1 MLLVNSVNNIYFV
14 NETEEQEE
22 VDVISKFL
30 SSYQKRGDD
39 K

>member
-14 NETEEQEE
+14 NETEQQEE
-22 VDVISKFL
+22 VDVISRFL